1 MFSLRKI
8 VFLTILLSLLFPDKE
23 IAENDKNTS
32 FRKYYKN
39 YGNFPYNIYG
49 TISNNIALINKITT
63 PPFDH
68 EGLLLLQ
75 KSFVYFSFFY
85 IVAYDAFSRGDK
97 KKGIYFITLPLLNI
111 LSPMFPQYVWM
122 FCYLESTK
130 ILLKLNF
137 ETGFYKL
144 KNTKRKFIKN
154 KCDNI
159 SSEIP
164 KDNCSIC
171 ILDFKGGQGENNNGK
186 NNIIRLECRHYFHN
200 DCIDKWI
207 ETQYGQGQKP
217 TCPFCKKEIEMRAI
231 NSNCIDFGII
241 DNETV
246 KDLPGSVHVFSTC
259 IYADLI
265 LGVDNVEN
273 RISKKQSYW
282 FLGTVLFR
290 LGTQAVWYG
299 DNGWE
304 LKPFIGIGGMT
315 LSFLCI
321 NISIIPMIYLTG
333 RVGENNPRFVVDI
346 CTEFT
351 FYRKF
356 FYK

>member
-8 VFLTILLSLLFPDKE
+8 VFLTILLSLLFSDKE

-68 EGLLLLQ
+68 EGLLLFQ

-85 IVAYDAFSRGDK
+85 IVAYDAFKRGDK

-144 KNTKRKFIKN
+144 KKIK
-154 KCDNI
+154 KDLI
-159 SSEIP
+159 QKEIDKIP
-164 KDNCSIC
+164 SDECSIC
-171 ILDFKGGQGENNNGK
+171 LDPLADVKAGYNDG
-186 NNIIRLECRHYFHN
+186 NNIIKLKCNHYFHTKCLC
-200 DCIDKWI
+200 DWI
-207 ETQYGQGQKP
+207 ETKCAKDNIQAP
-217 TCPFCKKEIEMRAI
+217 CPECRGNIFY
-231 NSNCIDFGII
+231 SNCIDFGIK

-246 KDLPGSVHVFSTC
+246 KDLAGSVHVFSTC

-273 RISKKQSYW
+273 RISKKQFYW